1 LLKATAPLIAGG
13 LNFNPLS
20 PIGYGVGEGIRRV
33 VLWKKRVCEGLTLKK
48 RTALWHA
55 PKRKGYLKACYGLK
69 EKGRAE
75 RKERVS
81 LGKC

>member
-1 LLKATAPLIAGG
+1 
-13 LNFNPLS
+13 
-20 PIGYGVGEGIRRV
+20 
-33 VLWKKRVCEGLTLKK
+33 LTLKK

-75 RKERVS
+75 RKERVN
-81 LGKC
+81 LRLKFNPTC